1 MKKWENGVEGLKDDF
16 NQSMPVNSYY
26 RSVID
31 ELSIELDEANTYY
44 EEHNDLLVSVDNKRQ
59 TLSGVSLDEE
69 LSYMLKYQYAF
80 QASSKFINIID
91 SMVDKVVNGMGVVG
105 R

>member
-1 MKKWENGVEGLKDDF
+1 MNQWGNGVASLDGET
-16 NQSMPVNSYY
+16 VNNYY
-26 RSVID
+26 KGIVD
-31 ELSIELDEANTYY
+31 ELSIEVDEASTYY
-44 EEHNDLLVSVDNKRQ
+44 DEHNGLLVSVDNKRQ

-69 LSYMLKYQYAF
+69 LSYMLKYQYAY

-91 SMVDKVVNGMGVVG
+91 SMIDKVVNSMGVVG